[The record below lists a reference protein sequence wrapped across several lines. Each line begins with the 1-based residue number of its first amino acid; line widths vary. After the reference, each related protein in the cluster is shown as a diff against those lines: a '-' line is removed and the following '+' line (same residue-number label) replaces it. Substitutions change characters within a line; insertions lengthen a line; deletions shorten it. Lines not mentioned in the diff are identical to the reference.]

1 MAIADR
7 KERALREREKLILE
21 HADAMLRESG
31 YLGLNLDEVARRIE
45 YSKATIYNHFKTKED
60 LVLAVAVAHIEIR
73 TEFFGRALSFDGSS
87 RERMFVIGGADTI
100 LSKLN
105 PHWFPILQLV
115 RSQSIW
121 EKASEEQ
128 HERYTQATR
137 ACMAI
142 PKEIIR
148 QGRESG
154 DIPLEAL
161 PDENILF
168 GVVSMAKGAH
178 LLEDGLGMFP
188 EKFERDTCELLQE
201 NFHAFLDGV
210 GWTPLRAEWDYTK
223 TMERIRTELFP
234 SEMDLLKAC

>member
-121 EKASEEQ
+121 EKASDEQ

-161 PDENILF
+161 PDETR
-168 GVVSMAKGAH
+168 AQARA
-178 LLEDGLGMFP
+178 LLERHACWEPLWRTPNLESRHDPDGEVPFRGRKVHYDLG
-188 EKFERDTCELLQE
+188 R
-201 NFHAFLDGV
+201 
-210 GWTPLRAEWDYTK
+210 TK
-223 TMERIRTELFP
+223 
-234 SEMDLLKAC
+234 AG